1 LRHWISGK
9 GARNVFATSWR
20 DSADGILGAR
30 VAEIPRVVTRAAERL
45 IGSLRREFLDHVL
58 IVSER
63 HLRRVLALYSSY
75 YNESRMHLA
84 LEKDAPLQ
92 KLSRGAE

>member
-1 LRHWISGK
+1 MGIRGRPIS
-9 GARNVFATSWR
+9 
-20 DSADGILGAR
+20 
-30 VAEIPRVVTRAAERL
+30 PRSPWQNPYAERL
-45 IGSLRREFLDHVL
+45 IGSLRREFLNHVL

-63 HLRRVLALYSSY
+63 HLRRVLALYLSY